1 MPMWKRDKPASES
14 PPASGD
20 PAPLGPDFEDR
31 VDAIL
36 GDVRQEADR
45 ILDDARRRAESA
57 TTDDE
62 ALAYRRRRLLEL
74 YDTLIARTEAVLARL
89 DDVEYGHD
97 SLGRMV
103 RAVSQAADELTQEVR
118 TAAADELT
126 AEQDDERR
134 QAIRMA
140 AAGATRGE
148 VEAQLRALSGQPEAP
163 ANVLDDVFGPSSA
176 EDSRVPWAYEPR
188 PE

>member
-1 MPMWKRDKPASES
+1 MTAKPEAADG
-14 PPASGD
+14 PD
-20 PAPLGPDFEDR
+20 QPAPLGPEFNDR
-31 VDAIL
+31 IDAIL

-62 ALAYRRRRLLEL
+62 ALVHRRRRLLEL
-74 YDTLIARTEAVLARL
+74 YETLIARTEVVLARL
-89 DDVEYGHD
+89 DDVEFGRD
-97 SLGRMV
+97 SLARML
-103 RAVSQAADELTQEVR
+103 RAVSQAADELTDEVR
-118 TAAADELT
+118 TAAAPVLT
-126 AEQDDERR
+126 AAGNGERR

-148 VEAQLRALSGQPEAP
+148 VEARLRSLSGGPGAP
-163 ANVLDDVFGPSSA
+163 AAVLDEVFGPSSA
-176 EDSRVPWAYEPR
+176 DDSRVPWARDPR

>member
-1 MPMWKRDKPASES
+1 MTGE
-14 PPASGD
+14 ASGRPD
-20 PAPLGPDFEDR
+20 PLGPEFNDR

-45 ILDDARRRAESA
+45 ILEDARRRAASA

-74 YDTLIARTEAVLARL
+74 YETLIARTEVVLARL
-89 DDVEYGHD
+89 DEVEFGRD
-97 SLGRMV
+97 SLGRML
-103 RAVSQAADELTQEVR
+103 RAVSQAADELTDEVR
-118 TAAADELT
+118 TASSPALT
-126 AEQDDERR
+126 VEGGGERQ

-148 VEAQLRALSGQPEAP
+148 VEAQLRSLSGQPDAP
-163 ANVLDDVFGPSSA
+163 VNVLDDVFGPASA
-176 EDSRVPWAYEPR
+176 DDSRVPWAYPR